1 MSEVLTALPAVA
13 KSVFTECKKC
23 GAERYHTV
31 LAHKSETSAKVKCE
45 ICGAQKTFTLPKPGK
60 AKKVGA
66 RTRATTAKKNS
77 HNDEYQSLLSGSA
90 TDAVA
95 YTMKGKFEVNQKL
108 QHPKFGVGFIRTVF
122 TDKIEVVFADEV
134 KSLIHNRT

>member
-1 MSEVLTALPAVA
+1 MAEVLTELPAVA

-23 GAERYHTV
+23 AAERFHTV
-31 LAHKSETSAKVKCE
+31 LAHKTATSAKVKCE
-45 ICGAQKTFTLPKPGK
+45 ICGAQKTFSLPKAGK

-77 HNDEYQSLLSGSA
+77 HNDEYQSLMTN
-90 TDAVA
+90 TDADAVN

-122 TDKIEVVFADEV
+122 IDKIEVVFADEV
-134 KSLIHNRT
+134 KSLIHNRG